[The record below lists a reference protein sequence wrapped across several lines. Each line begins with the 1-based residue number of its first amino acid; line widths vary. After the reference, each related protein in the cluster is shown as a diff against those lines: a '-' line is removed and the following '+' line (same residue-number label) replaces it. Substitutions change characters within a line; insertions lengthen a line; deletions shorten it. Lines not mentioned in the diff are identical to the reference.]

1 MNQKRKRLTRF
12 TIHCSMMVHLLNLRL
27 KVIYTLIIIVASH
40 ILERG
45 YDYYCDGAVENIEI
59 GRDDLRADVVGT
71 EDYEVE
77 ISLND
82 GKVTDMYCSCPYA
95 AGGNNCKH
103 MAAVLYEWTADI
115 MDEDEPEDT
124 DNEDMDDDADA
135 ESMDLFEPAVT
146 VCDYK
151 KKSAAV
157 EKLVTSAERDI
168 VQAFLV
174 SVLAEDKKLLLRFRN
189 MVNKCATKEDVEDY
203 FEQIDEIADRY
214 LGRDHFINYYQ
225 AYDFMLE
232 LEEIIDKDVR
242 RMIDNGSHISAFHV
256 MNHIFV
262 LLGNVDMDDSGG
274 ETSMLAEQIY
284 QLWLELL
291 TKVNAQDKRKMFI
304 WFTTHMDGS
313 VIDYLEEYI
322 EQIIMEEFKEPEY
335 EQDKLSFMEEMIEK
349 AEKKDSGWS
358 RDYAV
363 GKWTVTYLKTLEEK
377 NAPED
382 QLEEICKKYW
392 NNSGVRRYYIDRY
405 FEKKEYDRVLQVL
418 DESIELDKAYRGQVL
433 EYNQKKKEIYRLQGN
448 KSAYIEQLWKLVLEQ
463 SAGDLDIYKEL
474 KAQYSEKEWLIKR
487 EELFKKLPAN
497 AHIDRL
503 YKEEKLYDRLL
514 AYVLKSSGLYAVQS
528 YENVLKKE
536 YPKQIL
542 SKYQDE
548 VNKMASC
555 TGNRKHYAD
564 LVALL
569 RRMKQI
575 KGGSEIVETIVEE
588 WKIKYRNR
596 PAMMDELSKL

>member
-1 MNQKRKRLTRF
+1 MNWQKLF
-12 TIHCSMMVHLLNLRL
+12 
-27 KVIYTLIIIVASH
+27 ASH

-59 GRDDLRADVVGT
+59 GRDDIRADVVGT

-124 DNEDMDDDADA
+124 DNEDMDNDADA

-405 FEKKEYDRVLQVL
+405 FEKKEYDRVLHVL

-433 EYNQKKKEIYRLQGN
+433 EYIQKKKEIYRLQGN

-487 EELFKKLPAN
+487 EELFKKLPPN

-542 SKYQDE
+542 SKYQGE

-569 RRMKQI
+569 RRMKRI

>member
-1 MNQKRKRLTRF
+1 MNWQKLF
-12 TIHCSMMVHLLNLRL
+12 
-27 KVIYTLIIIVASH
+27 ASH

-59 GRDDLRADVVGT
+59 GHDDIRADVVGT

-115 MDEDEPEDT
+115 MDENEPEDT

-189 MVNKCATKEDVEDY
+189 MVNKCATNEDVEDY

-474 KAQYSEKEWLIKR
+474 KAQYSETEWLIKR

-542 SKYQDE
+542 SKYQGE

-569 RRMKQI
+569 RRMKRI

>member
-1 MNQKRKRLTRF
+1 MNWQKLF
-12 TIHCSMMVHLLNLRL
+12 
-27 KVIYTLIIIVASH
+27 ASH

-59 GRDDLRADVVGT
+59 GRDDIRADVVGT

-124 DNEDMDDDADA
+124 DNEDMDNDADA

-405 FEKKEYDRVLQVL
+405 FEKKEHDRVLQVL

-433 EYNQKKKEIYRLQGN
+433 EYIQKKKEIYRLQGN

-487 EELFKKLPAN
+487 EELFKKLPPN

-542 SKYQDE
+542 SKYQGE

-569 RRMKQI
+569 RRMKRI

>member
-1 MNQKRKRLTRF
+1 MNWQKLF
-12 TIHCSMMVHLLNLRL
+12 
-27 KVIYTLIIIVASH
+27 ASH

-157 EKLVTSAERDI
+157 EKLVRSAERDI

-189 MVNKCATKEDVEDY
+189 MVNKCATNEDVEDY

-291 TKVNAQDKRKMFI
+291 VKVNAQDKRKMFI

-542 SKYQDE
+542 SKYQGE

>member
-1 MNQKRKRLTRF
+1 MNWQKLF
-12 TIHCSMMVHLLNLRL
+12 
-27 KVIYTLIIIVASH
+27 ASH

-59 GRDDLRADVVGT
+59 GRDDIRADVVGT

-124 DNEDMDDDADA
+124 DNEDMDNDADA

-304 WFTTHMDGS
+304 WFTTHTDGS

-433 EYNQKKKEIYRLQGN
+433 EYIQKKKEIYRLQGN

-474 KAQYSEKEWLIKR
+474 KHNIQKR
-487 EELFKKLPAN
+487 N
-497 AHIDRL
+497 
-503 YKEEKLYDRLL
+503 
-514 AYVLKSSGLYAVQS
+514 G
-528 YENVLKKE
+528 
-536 YPKQIL
+536 
-542 SKYQDE
+542 
-548 VNKMASC
+548 
-555 TGNRKHYAD
+555 
-564 LVALL
+564 
-569 RRMKQI
+569 
-575 KGGSEIVETIVEE
+575 
-588 WKIKYRNR
+588 
-596 PAMMDELSKL
+596 

>member
-1 MNQKRKRLTRF
+1 MNWQKLF
-12 TIHCSMMVHLLNLRL
+12 
-27 KVIYTLIIIVASH
+27 ASH

-59 GRDDLRADVVGT
+59 GRDDIRADVVGT

-115 MDEDEPEDT
+115 MDENEPEDT

-433 EYNQKKKEIYRLQGN
+433 EYIQKKKEIYRLQGN

-487 EELFKKLPAN
+487 EELFKKLPPN

-542 SKYQDE
+542 SKYQGE

-569 RRMKQI
+569 RRMKRI

>member
-1 MNQKRKRLTRF
+1 MNWQKLF
-12 TIHCSMMVHLLNLRL
+12 
-27 KVIYTLIIIVASH
+27 ASH

-59 GRDDLRADVVGT
+59 GRDDIRADVVGT

-124 DNEDMDDDADA
+124 DNEDMDNDADA

-189 MVNKCATKEDVEDY
+189 MVNKCATNEDVEDY

-335 EQDKLSFMEEMIEK
+335 EQDKLSFVEEMIEK

>member
-1 MNQKRKRLTRF
+1 MNWQKLF
-12 TIHCSMMVHLLNLRL
+12 
-27 KVIYTLIIIVASH
+27 ASH

-59 GRDDLRADVVGT
+59 GRDDIRADVVGT

-124 DNEDMDDDADA
+124 DNEDMDNDADA

-433 EYNQKKKEIYRLQGN
+433 EYIQKKKEIYRLQGN
-448 KSAYIEQLWKLVLEQ
+448 KSAYIDQLWKLVLEQ

-487 EELFKKLPAN
+487 EELFKKLPPN

-542 SKYQDE
+542 SKYQGE

-569 RRMKQI
+569 RRMKRI

>member
-1 MNQKRKRLTRF
+1 MNWQKLF
-12 TIHCSMMVHLLNLRL
+12 
-27 KVIYTLIIIVASH
+27 ASH

-59 GRDDLRADVVGT
+59 GRDDIRADVVGT

-124 DNEDMDDDADA
+124 DNEDMDNDADA

-322 EQIIMEEFKEPEY
+322 EQIIMEEFKKPEY

-433 EYNQKKKEIYRLQGN
+433 EYIQKKKEIYRLQGN

-487 EELFKKLPAN
+487 EELFKKLPPN

-542 SKYQDE
+542 SKYQGE

-569 RRMKQI
+569 RRMKRI

>member
-1 MNQKRKRLTRF
+1 MNWQKLF
-12 TIHCSMMVHLLNLRL
+12 
-27 KVIYTLIIIVASH
+27 ASH

-59 GRDDLRADVVGT
+59 GHDDIRADVVGT

-115 MDEDEPEDT
+115 MDENEPEDT
-124 DNEDMDDDADA
+124 DNEDMDNDADA

-433 EYNQKKKEIYRLQGN
+433 EYIQKKKEIYRLQGN

-487 EELFKKLPAN
+487 EELFKKLPPN

-542 SKYQDE
+542 SKYQGE

-569 RRMKQI
+569 RRMKRI

>member
-1 MNQKRKRLTRF
+1 MNWQKLF
-12 TIHCSMMVHLLNLRL
+12 
-27 KVIYTLIIIVASH
+27 ASH

-124 DNEDMDDDADA
+124 DNEDMDDDA

-189 MVNKCATKEDVEDY
+189 MVNKCATKEDVKDY

-225 AYDFMLE
+225 AYDFMSE
-232 LEEIIDKDVR
+232 LEEVIDKDVR
-242 RMIDNGSHISAFHV
+242 RMIDNGSNISAFHV

-291 TKVNAQDKRKMFI
+291 VKVNAQDKRKMFI
-304 WFTTHMDGS
+304 WFTTHMDSS

-363 GKWTVTYLKTLEEK
+363 GKWAVTYLKTLEEK

-433 EYNQKKKEIYRLQGN
+433 EYIQKKKEIYRLQGN

-487 EELFKKLPAN
+487 EELFKKLPPN

-542 SKYQDE
+542 SKYQGE

>member
-1 MNQKRKRLTRF
+1 MNWQKLF
-12 TIHCSMMVHLLNLRL
+12 
-27 KVIYTLIIIVASH
+27 ASH

-59 GRDDLRADVVGT
+59 GRDDIRADVVGT

-124 DNEDMDDDADA
+124 DNEDMDNDADA

-189 MVNKCATKEDVEDY
+189 MVNKCATNEDVEDY

-242 RMIDNGSHISAFHV
+242 RMIDNGSNISAFHV

>member
-1 MNQKRKRLTRF
+1 MNWQKLF
-12 TIHCSMMVHLLNLRL
+12 
-27 KVIYTLIIIVASH
+27 ASH

-59 GRDDLRADVVGT
+59 GRDDIRADVVGT

-95 AGGNNCKH
+95 AGVNNCKH
-103 MAAVLYEWTADI
+103 LAAVLYEWTADI

-124 DNEDMDDDADA
+124 DNEDMDNDADA

-189 MVNKCATKEDVEDY
+189 MVNKSATKEDVEDY
-203 FEQIDEIADRY
+203 LEQIDEIADRY

-225 AYDFMLE
+225 ANEFMLE

-382 QLEEICKKYW
+382 QLDEICKKYW

-433 EYNQKKKEIYRLQGN
+433 EYIQKKKEIYRLQGN

-487 EELFKKLPAN
+487 EELFKKLPPN

-542 SKYQDE
+542 SKYQGE

-569 RRMKQI
+569 RRMKRI
-575 KGGSEIVETIVEE
+575 KGGSEIVETIVDE
-588 WKIKYRNR
+588 W
-596 PAMMDELSKL
+596 

>member
-1 MNQKRKRLTRF
+1 MNWQKLF
-12 TIHCSMMVHLLNLRL
+12 
-27 KVIYTLIIIVASH
+27 ASH

-59 GRDDLRADVVGT
+59 GHDDIRADVVGT

-189 MVNKCATKEDVEDY
+189 MVNKCATKEDVKDY

-542 SKYQDE
+542 SKYQGE

>member
-1 MNQKRKRLTRF
+1 MNWQKLF
-12 TIHCSMMVHLLNLRL
+12 
-27 KVIYTLIIIVASH
+27 ASH

-59 GRDDLRADVVGT
+59 GHDDIRADVVGT

-115 MDEDEPEDT
+115 MDENEPEDT

-189 MVNKCATKEDVEDY
+189 MVNKCATNEDVEDY

-463 SAGDLDIYKEL
+463 SAEDLDIYKEL

-487 EELFKKLPAN
+487 EELFKKLSAN

-542 SKYQDE
+542 SKYQGE

-569 RRMKQI
+569 QRMKRI

>member
-1 MNQKRKRLTRF
+1 MNWQKLF
-12 TIHCSMMVHLLNLRL
+12 
-27 KVIYTLIIIVASH
+27 ASH

-59 GRDDLRADVVGT
+59 GRDDIRADVVGT

-124 DNEDMDDDADA
+124 DNEDMDNDADA

-322 EQIIMEEFKEPEY
+322 EQIIMEEFKEPE
-335 EQDKLSFMEEMIEK
+335 
-349 AEKKDSGWS
+349 
-358 RDYAV
+358 
-363 GKWTVTYLKTLEEK
+363 
-377 NAPED
+377 
-382 QLEEICKKYW
+382 
-392 NNSGVRRYYIDRY
+392 
-405 FEKKEYDRVLQVL
+405 
-418 DESIELDKAYRGQVL
+418 
-433 EYNQKKKEIYRLQGN
+433 
-448 KSAYIEQLWKLVLEQ
+448 
-463 SAGDLDIYKEL
+463 
-474 KAQYSEKEWLIKR
+474 
-487 EELFKKLPAN
+487 
-497 AHIDRL
+497 
-503 YKEEKLYDRLL
+503 
-514 AYVLKSSGLYAVQS
+514 
-528 YENVLKKE
+528 
-536 YPKQIL
+536 
-542 SKYQDE
+542 
-548 VNKMASC
+548 
-555 TGNRKHYAD
+555 
-564 LVALL
+564 
-569 RRMKQI
+569 
-575 KGGSEIVETIVEE
+575 
-588 WKIKYRNR
+588 
-596 PAMMDELSKL
+596 

>member
-1 MNQKRKRLTRF
+1 MNWQKLF
-12 TIHCSMMVHLLNLRL
+12 
-27 KVIYTLIIIVASH
+27 ASH

-59 GRDDLRADVVGT
+59 GRDDIRADVVGT

-124 DNEDMDDDADA
+124 DNEDMDNDADA

-433 EYNQKKKEIYRLQGN
+433 EYIQKKKEIYRLQGN

-487 EELFKKLPAN
+487 EELFKKLPPN

-542 SKYQDE
+542 SKYQGE

-569 RRMKQI
+569 RRMKRI

-588 WKIKYRNR
+588 WKIKYRNC

>member
-1 MNQKRKRLTRF
+1 MNWQKLF
-12 TIHCSMMVHLLNLRL
+12 
-27 KVIYTLIIIVASH
+27 ASH

-59 GRDDLRADVVGT
+59 GRDDIRADVVGT

-124 DNEDMDDDADA
+124 DNEDMDNDADA

-242 RMIDNGSHISAFHV
+242 RMIDNGSNISAFHV

-291 TKVNAQDKRKMFI
+291 VKVNAQDKRKMFI

-514 AYVLKSSGLYAVQS
+514 AYVLKSSGLYAVQT

-542 SKYQDE
+542 SKYQGE

-569 RRMKQI
+569 RRMKRI

>member
-1 MNQKRKRLTRF
+1 MNWQKLF
-12 TIHCSMMVHLLNLRL
+12 
-27 KVIYTLIIIVASH
+27 ASH
-40 ILERG
+40 ILEWG

>member
-1 MNQKRKRLTRF
+1 MNWQKLF
-12 TIHCSMMVHLLNLRL
+12 
-27 KVIYTLIIIVASH
+27 ASH

-124 DNEDMDDDADA
+124 DNEDVDDDEDA

>member
-1 MNQKRKRLTRF
+1 MNWQKLF
-12 TIHCSMMVHLLNLRL
+12 
-27 KVIYTLIIIVASH
+27 ASH

-115 MDEDEPEDT
+115 MDADEPEDT
-124 DNEDMDDDADA
+124 DNEDVDDDEDA
-135 ESMDLFEPAVT
+135 ESMDLFEPTVT

-542 SKYQDE
+542 SKYQGE

>member
-1 MNQKRKRLTRF
+1 MNWQKLF
-12 TIHCSMMVHLLNLRL
+12 
-27 KVIYTLIIIVASH
+27 ASH

-59 GRDDLRADVVGT
+59 GRDDIRADVVGT

-124 DNEDMDDDADA
+124 DNEDMDNDADA

-189 MVNKCATKEDVEDY
+189 MVNKCATKEGVEDY

-433 EYNQKKKEIYRLQGN
+433 EYIQKKKEIYRLQGN

-487 EELFKKLPAN
+487 EELFKKLPPN

-542 SKYQDE
+542 SKYQGE

-569 RRMKQI
+569 RRMKRI

>member
-1 MNQKRKRLTRF
+1 MNWQKLF
-12 TIHCSMMVHLLNLRL
+12 
-27 KVIYTLIIIVASH
+27 ASH

-59 GRDDLRADVVGT
+59 GRDDIRADVVGT

-124 DNEDMDDDADA
+124 DNEDMDNDADA

-433 EYNQKKKEIYRLQGN
+433 EYIQKKKEIYRLQGN

-487 EELFKKLPAN
+487 EELFKKLPPN

-542 SKYQDE
+542 SKYQGE

-564 LVALL
+564 LVAFL
-569 RRMKQI
+569 RRMKRI

>member
-1 MNQKRKRLTRF
+1 MNWQKLF
-12 TIHCSMMVHLLNLRL
+12 
-27 KVIYTLIIIVASH
+27 ASH

-59 GRDDLRADVVGT
+59 GRDDIRADVVGT

-124 DNEDMDDDADA
+124 DNEDMDNDADA

-262 LLGNVDMDDSGG
+262 LLGNLDMDDSGG
-274 ETSMLAEQIY
+274 ETRMLAEQIY

-433 EYNQKKKEIYRLQGN
+433 EYIQKKKEIYRLQGN

-487 EELFKKLPAN
+487 EELFKKLPPN

-542 SKYQDE
+542 SKYQGE

-569 RRMKQI
+569 RRMKRI

>member
-1 MNQKRKRLTRF
+1 MNWQKLF
-12 TIHCSMMVHLLNLRL
+12 
-27 KVIYTLIIIVASH
+27 ASH

-124 DNEDMDDDADA
+124 DNEDEDDDEDA
-135 ESMDLFEPAVT
+135 ESMDLFKPAVT

-242 RMIDNGSHISAFHV
+242 RMIDNGSNISAFHV

-377 NAPED
+377 NAPKD

-514 AYVLKSSGLYAVQS
+514 AYVLKSSGLYAVQT

-542 SKYQDE
+542 SKYQGE

>member
-1 MNQKRKRLTRF
+1 MNWQKLF
-12 TIHCSMMVHLLNLRL
+12 
-27 KVIYTLIIIVASH
+27 ASH

-59 GRDDLRADVVGT
+59 GHDDIRADVVGT

-124 DNEDMDDDADA
+124 DNEDVDDDADA
-135 ESMDLFEPAVT
+135 ESMDLFKPAVT

-157 EKLVTSAERDI
+157 EKLVASAESDI

-189 MVNKCATKEDVEDY
+189 MVNKCATNEDVEDY

-225 AYDFMLE
+225 AYDFMSE

>member
-1 MNQKRKRLTRF
+1 MNWQKLF
-12 TIHCSMMVHLLNLRL
+12 
-27 KVIYTLIIIVASH
+27 ASH

-59 GRDDLRADVVGT
+59 GRDDIRADVVGT

-115 MDEDEPEDT
+115 MDENEPEDT
-124 DNEDMDDDADA
+124 DNEDMDNDADA

-189 MVNKCATKEDVEDY
+189 MVNKCATNEDVEDY

-433 EYNQKKKEIYRLQGN
+433 EYIQKKKEIYRLQGN

-487 EELFKKLPAN
+487 EELFKKLPPN

-542 SKYQDE
+542 SKYQGE

-569 RRMKQI
+569 RRMKRI

>member
-1 MNQKRKRLTRF
+1 MNWQKLF
-12 TIHCSMMVHLLNLRL
+12 
-27 KVIYTLIIIVASH
+27 ASH

-115 MDEDEPEDT
+115 MDADEPEDT
-124 DNEDMDDDADA
+124 DNEDMDNDADA

-242 RMIDNGSHISAFHV
+242 RMIDNGSNISAFHV

-487 EELFKKLPAN
+487 EELFKKLPPN

-542 SKYQDE
+542 SKYQGE

-569 RRMKQI
+569 RRMKRI

>member
-1 MNQKRKRLTRF
+1 MNWQKLF
-12 TIHCSMMVHLLNLRL
+12 
-27 KVIYTLIIIVASH
+27 ASH

-189 MVNKCATKEDVEDY
+189 MVNKCATNEDVEDY

-262 LLGNVDMDDSGG
+262 LLGNVDIDDSGG

-569 RRMKQI
+569 RRMKRI

>member
-1 MNQKRKRLTRF
+1 MNWQKLF
-12 TIHCSMMVHLLNLRL
+12 
-27 KVIYTLIIIVASH
+27 ASH

-82 GKVTDMYCSCPYA
+82 GKVIDMYCSCPYA
-95 AGGNNCKH
+95 TGGNNCKH

-124 DNEDMDDDADA
+124 DNEDMDDDEDA

-189 MVNKCATKEDVEDY
+189 MVNKCATNEDVEDY

-242 RMIDNGSHISAFHV
+242 RMIDNGSNISAFHV

-363 GKWTVTYLKTLEEK
+363 GKWMVTYLKTLEEK

-382 QLEEICKKYW
+382 QLEEICKKCW

-463 SAGDLDIYKEL
+463 SAEDLDIYKEL

-487 EELFKKLPAN
+487 EELFKKLSAN

-542 SKYQDE
+542 SKYQGE

-569 RRMKQI
+569 RRMKRI

>member
-1 MNQKRKRLTRF
+1 MNWQKLF
-12 TIHCSMMVHLLNLRL
+12 
-27 KVIYTLIIIVASH
+27 ASH

-59 GRDDLRADVVGT
+59 GHDDIRADVVGT

-115 MDEDEPEDT
+115 MDENEPEDT

-189 MVNKCATKEDVEDY
+189 MVNKCATNEDVEDY

-262 LLGNVDMDDSGG
+262 LLGNVDMDDSGW

-335 EQDKLSFMEEMIEK
+335 EQDKLSFVEEMIEK

>member
-1 MNQKRKRLTRF
+1 MNWQKLF
-12 TIHCSMMVHLLNLRL
+12 
-27 KVIYTLIIIVASH
+27 ASH

-59 GRDDLRADVVGT
+59 GRDDIRADVVGT

-124 DNEDMDDDADA
+124 DNEDNDADA

-433 EYNQKKKEIYRLQGN
+433 EYIQKKKEIYRLQGN

-487 EELFKKLPAN
+487 EELFKKLPPN

-542 SKYQDE
+542 SKYQGE

-569 RRMKQI
+569 RRMKRI

>member
-1 MNQKRKRLTRF
+1 MNWQKLF
-12 TIHCSMMVHLLNLRL
+12 
-27 KVIYTLIIIVASH
+27 ASH

-59 GRDDLRADVVGT
+59 GRDDIRADVVGT

-124 DNEDMDDDADA
+124 DNEDMDNDADA

-433 EYNQKKKEIYRLQGN
+433 EYIQKKKEIYRLQGN

-487 EELFKKLPAN
+487 EELFKKLPPN

-542 SKYQDE
+542 SKYQGE

-569 RRMKQI
+569 RRMKRI

-596 PAMMDELSKL
+596 LAMMDELSKL

>member
-1 MNQKRKRLTRF
+1 MNWQKLF
-12 TIHCSMMVHLLNLRL
+12 
-27 KVIYTLIIIVASH
+27 ASH

-59 GRDDLRADVVGT
+59 GRDDIRADVVGT

-124 DNEDMDDDADA
+124 DNEDMDNDADA

-418 DESIELDKAYRGQVL
+418 DKSIELDKAYRGQVL
-433 EYNQKKKEIYRLQGN
+433 EYIQKKKEIYRLQGN

-487 EELFKKLPAN
+487 EELFKKLPPN

-542 SKYQDE
+542 SKYQGE

-569 RRMKQI
+569 RRMKRI

>member
-1 MNQKRKRLTRF
+1 MNWQKLF
-12 TIHCSMMVHLLNLRL
+12 
-27 KVIYTLIIIVASH
+27 ASH

-528 YENVLKKE
+528 HENVLKKE

>member
-1 MNQKRKRLTRF
+1 MNWQKLF
-12 TIHCSMMVHLLNLRL
+12 
-27 KVIYTLIIIVASH
+27 ASH

-59 GRDDLRADVVGT
+59 GRDDIRADVVGT

-124 DNEDMDDDADA
+124 DNEDMDNDADA

-418 DESIELDKAYRGQVL
+418 DESIEMDKAYRGQVL
-433 EYNQKKKEIYRLQGN
+433 EYIQKKKEIYRLQGN

-487 EELFKKLPAN
+487 EELFKKLPPN

-542 SKYQDE
+542 SKYQGE

-569 RRMKQI
+569 RRMKRI

>member
-1 MNQKRKRLTRF
+1 MNWQKLF
-12 TIHCSMMVHLLNLRL
+12 
-27 KVIYTLIIIVASH
+27 ASH

-59 GRDDLRADVVGT
+59 GHDDIRADVVGT

-189 MVNKCATKEDVEDY
+189 MVNKCATNEDVEDY

-433 EYNQKKKEIYRLQGN
+433 EYIQKKKEIYRLQGN

-487 EELFKKLPAN
+487 EELFKKLPPN

-542 SKYQDE
+542 SKYQGE

-569 RRMKQI
+569 RRMKRI

>member
-1 MNQKRKRLTRF
+1 MNWQKLF
-12 TIHCSMMVHLLNLRL
+12 
-27 KVIYTLIIIVASH
+27 ASH

-59 GRDDLRADVVGT
+59 GRDDIRADVVGT

-124 DNEDMDDDADA
+124 DNEDMDNDADA
-135 ESMDLFEPAVT
+135 ESMDLFKPAVT

-189 MVNKCATKEDVEDY
+189 MVNKCATNEDVEDY

-304 WFTTHMDGS
+304 WFTTHMDSS

-335 EQDKLSFMEEMIEK
+335 EQDKLSFMEKMIEK

-363 GKWTVTYLKTLEEK
+363 GKWTVTYLKTLEKK

-542 SKYQDE
+542 SKYQGE

-569 RRMKQI
+569 QRMKRI